1 MDYSGEVW
9 REAPPTVEEE
19 DEEEEQEGSGLDLC
33 FWTCVALTG
42 VENDH

>member
-19 DEEEEQEGSGLDLC
+19 DEEEEQEEGRGIDLD
-33 FWTCVALTG
+33 FLTLA
-42 VENDH
+42 VSVL